1 MERKKILIVE
11 DDLILLET
19 LTGILSSNGYECRG
33 CEEAEKV
40 TALAEHFRPDLFI
53 IDYMLPEWNGGE
65 LCGAIRGLEGFA
77 QTPIII
83 TSAYTSIVL
92 SLADYGCDAV
102 LEKPFSIDELLKL
115 ISSLLSAGSP
125 DSGLIPK
132 VKMIIK
138 NIIPKH

>member
-19 LTGILSSNGYECRG
+19 LTSILSSNGYECRG

-40 TALAEHFRPDLFI
+40 TALAERFRPDLFI

-65 LCGAIRGLEGFA
+65 LCGAIRGIEGFA

-83 TSAYTSIVL
+83 TSAYSSILL

-115 ISSLLSAGSP
+115 VSSLLSAESP
-125 DSGLIPK
+125 DIGLIRK